1 MAEKP
6 EKKEAAPPADKNAPP
21 AAAAAPVVAAAP
33 AKGGLKAWLPT
44 IVALVLAPAATWAVA
59 QFVLLP
65 KLQKTLADDDGKP
78 AAAAAVAPAAA
89 HPATPAGGKPGDKK
103 GPETGPTYHFDNVV
117 VNLAGTMGTRYLKT
131 SFLVTGSDAAL
142 AAKFEAAR
150 PQLGD
155 VTLAVLASLTL
166 ADLEEPGSK
175 NIIRE
180 KLISA
185 YNQALGQKLAENL
198 YFSDFVVQ

>member
-6 EKKEAAPPADKNAPP
+6 DKKETPPPADKNAP
-21 AAAAAPVVAAAP
+21 AAVPAAAP
-33 AKGGLKAWLPT
+33 AAVPAGGGLKAWLPT
-44 IVALVLAPAATWAVA
+44 LAAILLAPAITWAVA

-65 KLQKTLADDDGKP
+65 RLQTALAGDDGKP
-78 AAAAAVAPAAA
+78 AAPAAA
-89 HPATPAGGKPGDKK
+89 APAKSEKPAGKAGDKNAA
-103 GPETGPTYHFDNVV
+103 PTGPSYHFDNVV

-131 SFLVTGSDAAL
+131 SFLVTGSDAGL
-142 AAKFEAAR
+142 AAKFEAAK

-166 ADLEEPGSK
+166 ADLEESGSK

-180 KLISA
+180 KLIAA
-185 YNQALGQKLAENL
+185 YNQTLGQKVAENL

>member
-6 EKKEAAPPADKNAPP
+6 KKEEAPPPDKNAAP
-21 AAAAAPVVAAAP
+21 AEAVAPAPAAP
-33 AKGGLKAWLPT
+33 AASGGLKVWLPV
-44 IVALVLAPAATWAVA
+44 IAAVVLAPAVTWAVA

-65 KLQKTLADDDGKP
+65 KLQKSLTAGDESKP
-78 AAAAAVAPAAA
+78 AAVAAEKPAAKSEK
-89 HPATPAGGKPGDKK
+89 PAGKGEKK
-103 GPETGPTYHFDNVV
+103 GAADTGPSYHFDNIV

-131 SFLVTGSDAAL
+131 SFLVTGTDASL
-142 AAKFEAAR
+142 AAKFEAAK

-175 NIIRE
+175 NILRE
-180 KLISA
+180 KLIAA
-185 YNQALGQKLAENL
+185 YNQTLGQKLAENL

>member
-1 MAEKP
+1 
-6 EKKEAAPPADKNAPP
+6 
-21 AAAAAPVVAAAP
+21 VVAP

-44 IVALVLAPAATWAVA
+44 LAAVVLAPAATWAVA

-65 KLQKTLADDDGKP
+65 KLQKSLAADDGKP
-78 AAAAAVAPAAA
+78 VAAATAPAA
-89 HPATPAGGKPGDKK
+89 HTDKPASGKAGDKK
-103 GPETGPTYHFDNVV
+103 TPDPGPTYHFDNVV

-131 SFLVTGSDAAL
+131 SFLVTGSDDTL
-142 AAKFEAAR
+142 STKFEAAR

-180 KLISA
+180 KLIAA